1 MTTFALCV
9 LAAIAVW
16 IAYELRQINH
26 NLKGLI
32 MKATEAVEQLQAA
45 NATLV
50 KIGTETSAL
59 LVLIG
64 NLQTG
69 DLPQELADQITAI
82 KTQAQVVDDL
92 VPDVPPP
99 QP

>member
-1 MTTFALCV
+1 
-9 LAAIAVW
+9 
-16 IAYELRQINH
+16 
-26 NLKGLI
+26 

-92 VPDVPPP
+92 VPDAPPP